1 MAPRY
6 LGGAD
11 AGADAGVPSNQHVHV
26 CRAGGVRSGAPTTPA
41 QPAAVATQLW
51 RVADCAALV
60 IYAMGA
66 RQVMRE
72 MRRGAA
78 LMHPA
83 EEQGSHQLSTSA
95 GAAGAGA
102 AGWERALITPIEADF
117 FQRHTHYV
125 EIMVPHADTGEISCA
140 WCLRGCVI
148 GVPAVLPMM
157 IASHRV
163 VWGGATVL
171 TPDRPWCRRAAG
183 CLPATALASG
193 DTQRLRTR
201 RVPGHARRRR
211 RRRRRRCAPTSH
223 AGPPCSSCH

>member
-1 MAPRY
+1 
-6 LGGAD
+6 
-11 AGADAGVPSNQHVHV
+11 
-26 CRAGGVRSGAPTTPA
+26 
-41 QPAAVATQLW
+41 
-51 RVADCAALV
+51 
-60 IYAMGA
+60 MGA

-163 VWGGATVL
+163 VWGGGHRPDARSPVVQTCRWL
-171 TPDRPWCRRAAG
+171 PARHCARLRRHPAAPDTPRPWPRPTTTTTTTTKMCAHQPRRPALQQLSLTLADGHRAG
-183 CLPATALASG
+183 
-193 DTQRLRTR
+193 
-201 RVPGHARRRR
+201 
-211 RRRRRRCAPTSH
+211 
-223 AGPPCSSCH
+223 